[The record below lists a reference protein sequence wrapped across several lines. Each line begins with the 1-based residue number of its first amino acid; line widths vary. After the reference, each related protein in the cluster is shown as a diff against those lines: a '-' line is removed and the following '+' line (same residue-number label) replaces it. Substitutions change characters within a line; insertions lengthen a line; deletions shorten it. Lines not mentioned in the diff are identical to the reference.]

1 MCGVTEAYIA
11 SMIVMAAVGTV
22 STVASVQQSKTQKK
36 VAEFQEDVAR
46 NNAEMANRHADNI
59 ERQADQRRMALRRNM
74 LQQQGTARAEYASQ
88 GVVLGSGVVLDY
100 EADIANAYDLDLR
113 NLNYDVASKAWQTR
127 VEGTGQMN
135 QSKLYA
141 VEAKAHNRQMLFN
154 LLGAQGTIG
163 STVAG
168 GAADVA
174 WYYQNRPAGAGTAGV
189 GG

>member
-1 MCGVTEAYIA
+1 MCSVPAAYAA
-11 SMIVMAAVGTV
+11 SMIVTAAAGTV

-36 VAEFQEDVAR
+36 MAEYQEEVSR

-59 ERQADQRRMALRRNM
+59 ERQADQRRLALRRNM

-113 NLNYDVASKAWQTR
+113 NLNYDVASQAWQTR

-135 QSKLYA
+135 QSKLHA
-141 VEAKAHNRQMLFN
+141 VEAKAYKQKMIYGA
-154 LLGAQGTIG
+154 LGSQL
-163 STVAG
+163 STWSDMAKETRDYTRYLRSMG
-168 GAADVA
+168 
-174 WYYQNRPAGAGTAGV
+174 
-189 GG
+189 

>member
-1 MCGVTEAYIA
+1 MCSPVGWVIA
-11 SMIVMAAVGTV
+11 SFVTAAASATV
-22 STVASVQQSKTQKK
+22 NAVASAQQSRTQKK
-36 VAEFQEDVAR
+36 MAEFQEDVAR
-46 NNAEMANRHADNI
+46 NNAEMANRHANNI

-113 NLNYDVASKAWQTR
+113 NLNYDVASQAWQTR

-141 VEAKAHNRQMLFN
+141 VEAKAYKQKMIYGA
-154 LLGAQGTIG
+154 LGSQLSTWSDMASEARDYAQYMRSMG
-163 STVAG
+163 
-168 GAADVA
+168 
-174 WYYQNRPAGAGTAGV
+174 
-189 GG
+189 

>member
-1 MCGVTEAYIA
+1 MCSVTAAYAA
-11 SMIVMAAVGTV
+11 SMIVMAVAGTV

-36 VAEFQEDVAR
+36 VAEYQEEVAR

-74 LQQQGTARAEYASQ
+74 LQQRGTARAEYASQ

-113 NLNYDVASKAWQTR
+113 NLNYDVASQAWQVR

-141 VEAKAHNRQMLFN
+141 VEAKAYKQKMIYDA
-154 LLGAQGTIG
+154 LGSQL
-163 STVAG
+163 STWSDMASETRDYVRFRRSMG
-168 GAADVA
+168 
-174 WYYQNRPAGAGTAGV
+174 
-189 GG
+189 

>member
-1 MCGVTEAYIA
+1 MCTIGWVIA
-11 SMIVMAAVGTV
+11 SAVMA
-22 STVASVQQSKTQKK
+22 VASAAASAVSSAQQSRTQKK
-36 VAEFQEDVAR
+36 MADFQEDVAR
-46 NNAEMANRHADNI
+46 NNAEMANRHANNI

-74 LQQQGTARAEYASQ
+74 LQQQGTARAGYASQ

-135 QSKLYA
+135 QSKLHA
-141 VEAKAHNRQMLFN
+141 VEAKAYNRQMLFN

-163 STVAG
+163 STAAG
-168 GAADVA
+168 GAAQVSQ
-174 WYYQNRPAGAGTAGV
+174 YYQNQPTGAGTAG
-189 GG
+189 GGA

>member
-1 MCGVTEAYIA
+1 MCSVTAAYVA
-11 SMIVMAAVGTV
+11 SIIVMAAAGTA
-22 STVASVQQSKTQKK
+22 SAVASAQQSKTQKK
-36 VAEFQEDVAR
+36 MAEYQEEVSR

-74 LQQQGTARAEYASQ
+74 LQQQGAARAEYASQ

-141 VEAKAHNRQMLFN
+141 VEAKAYKQQMMYT
-154 LLGAQGTIG
+154 LLGSQLSTGSAMASETRDYAQYMRSMG
-163 STVAG
+163 
-168 GAADVA
+168 
-174 WYYQNRPAGAGTAGV
+174 
-189 GG
+189 

>member
-1 MCGVTEAYIA
+1 MCGVPEAYVA
-11 SMIVMAAVGTV
+11 SMIVMAAAGAV
-22 STVASVQQSKTQKK
+22 STVASVQQSKTKK
-36 VAEFQEDVAR
+36 KMSEFQEDVAR
-46 NNAEMANRHADNI
+46 NNAEMANRHANNI

-113 NLNYDVASKAWQTR
+113 NLNYDVASQAWQTR

-141 VEAKAHNRQMLFN
+141 VEAKAYKQKMIYGA
-154 LLGAQGTIG
+154 LGSQLSTWSDMASEARDYAQYMRSMG
-163 STVAG
+163 
-168 GAADVA
+168 
-174 WYYQNRPAGAGTAGV
+174 
-189 GG
+189 

>member
-1 MCGVTEAYIA
+1 MCSVTAAYVA
-11 SMIVMAAVGTV
+11 SMVVMAAAGTV

-74 LQQQGTARAEYASQ
+74 LQRQGTARAEYASQ

-113 NLNYDVASKAWQTR
+113 NLNYDVASQAWQTR

-135 QSKLYA
+135 QSKLHA
-141 VEAKAHNRQMLFN
+141 VEAKAYKQKMIYDA
-154 LLGAQGTIG
+154 LGSQL
-163 STVAG
+163 STWSAMASETRDYVRYRSIMG
-168 GAADVA
+168 
-174 WYYQNRPAGAGTAGV
+174 
-189 GG
+189 

>member
-1 MCGVTEAYIA
+1 MCSPVGWVIA
-11 SMIVMAAVGTV
+11 SFVTAAASATV
-22 STVASVQQSKTQKK
+22 NAVASAQQSRTQKK
-36 VAEFQEDVAR
+36 MAEFQEDVAR
-46 NNAEMANRHADNI
+46 NNAEMANRHANNI